1 MAKHDSH
8 GNLVTSTQNLKAL
21 YLETYQQRLRHRKIN
36 SNFEDLKMLK
46 NELWKY
52 RLLNLKGKVTNPWT
66 LSNLEKALKSLKNN
80 QAWDPMGLV
89 NELFKSG
96 LMGDQMK
103 YSTLSLMNN
112 IKQSLVIPRQ
122 MKLSNITSIWKK
134 KGSRMNMSNERGIF
148 VLTAVRKILDKL
160 IYLEKYPDIELSM
173 SGSNI
178 GARKKRNIR
187 DHLFIIYGVINSVL
201 QGEDSCIDIQVYD
214 LEQAFDA
221 LWLEDTLNDLY
232 DYLPEDSRDD
242 KLALIYESN
251 VENLVAVNTPVG
263 QTDRVNIPTIV
274 QQGSGWGPMECSV
287 SMDKLGKK
295 CKERGVHQY
304 RYKGLVRLLPLAC
317 IDDLL
322 GFAPCGNKSIALNTF
337 INTHIEMKKL
347 RFHTPALTGKTK
359 CHKIHVGKTN
369 HLCPELKVHGYP
381 MKSVHSEKYLGDFI
395 TSSGKNT
402 DTISHRV
409 SLGNGALAH
418 IRSILDNI
426 SLGRHYFKTAFL
438 LRESFFLNGILFSSE
453 AWYGITE
460 EEIDQLEKLDI
471 QLLRYIFE
479 VPHSVPVVSLYL
491 ESGCVRI
498 RNIIRA
504 RRLNFLHYL
513 ANMKKDEMLYK
524 FFKCQ
529 WDHPSQRDW
538 TVQVRS
544 DMRKIG
550 LPESLEFVTSKSEKV
565 FKEIVKRE
573 IKTFEFS
580 NLMQERKSKTINLK
594 YSHLKM
600 QEYLLLNNMNKNEAI
615 ILFKFRTRMAPF
627 GENYKAGR
635 FSSTCP
641 YCFSH
646 IDSQEESF
654 KCSALN
660 KMIDIRGKYE
670 DIFVGNFSEELIKT
684 LYHIY
689 KYRKESSLN

>member
-1 MAKHDSH
+1 MSSNKKQKTEIDLKLEERKHLKNQLGSTKCKLLQTIIQQKIQDIEYYLALSISDRNAKKISEQFCEMTLGEGSFSQVGFWRVKNKICSRNGEPPMAKHDSH

-36 SNFEDLKMLK
+36 SNFEDLKLLK
-46 NELWKY
+46 DKLWKY

-80 QAWDPMGLV
+80 QARDPMGLV

-96 LMGDQMK
+96 LMGDKMK

-160 IYLEKYPDIELSM
+160 IYMEKYPDIDLSM

-178 GARKKRNIR
+178 GARKRRNIR

-201 QGEDSCIDIQVYD
+201 QGEDSCIDVQVYD

-232 DYLPEDSRDD
+232 DYLPENSRDD
-242 KLALIYESN
+242 KLALIYETN
-251 VENLVAVNTPVG
+251 VENLVAVNTPAG

-287 SMDKLGKK
+287 SMDKLGKM

-304 RYKGLVRLLPLAC
+304 RYKGLTRLLPLAC

-359 CHKIHVGKTN
+359 CHKIHVGKPN
-369 HLCPELKVHGYP
+369 QICPELRVHGYP
-381 MKSVHSEKYLGDFI
+381 MKSVHSEKYLGDYI
-395 TSSGKNT
+395 TSSGNNK
-402 DTISHRV
+402 DTINHRV
-409 SLGNGALAH
+409 SLGNGALAQ
-418 IRSILDNI
+418 IRSILENI

-438 LRESFFLNGILFSSE
+438 LRESIFLNGMLFSSE
-453 AWYGITE
+453 SWYGVTE
-460 EEIDQLEKLDI
+460 EEVSQLEKLDI

-479 VPHSVPVVSLYL
+479 VPSSAPVISLYL

-498 RNIIRA
+498 RNILRA
-504 RRLNFLHYL
+504 TLQTWKK
-513 ANMKKDEMLYK
+513 MK
-524 FFKCQ
+524 CC
-529 WDHPSQRDW
+529 
-538 TVQVRS
+538 TN
-544 DMRKIG
+544 
-550 LPESLEFVTSKSEKV
+550 
-565 FKEIVKRE
+565 
-573 IKTFEFS
+573 FS
-580 NLMQERKSKTINLK
+580 NVNGTIPP
-594 YSHLKM
+594 
-600 QEYLLLNNMNKNEAI
+600 QRI
-615 ILFKFRTRMAPF
+615 
-627 GENYKAGR
+627 G
-635 FSSTCP
+635 
-641 YCFSH
+641 
-646 IDSQEESF
+646 Q
-654 KCSALN
+654 
-660 KMIDIRGKYE
+660 
-670 DIFVGNFSEELIKT
+670 
-684 LYHIY
+684 
-689 KYRKESSLN
+689 YRQGQI